1 MAYSLTVR
9 SNKSKWPGL
18 GLDATLWL
26 RLPVVVSHLETCSLV
41 AALDIEAFI
50 GFGAVQDCLYT

>member
-1 MAYSLTVR
+1 MY
-9 SNKSKWPGL
+9 

-26 RLPVVVSHLETCSLV
+26 RLPIVVSHLETCSLV

-50 GFGAVQDCLYT
+50 GFGAV